1 MRYGSFKTSKKISK
15 LVIDVFVTELL
26 LKHGSIATMQQN
38 LEILD
43 VLMSTTSSS
52 STTNVWEEAH
62 AFTNPN
68 PLGPCKKPK
77 KIEWELN

>member
-1 MRYGSFKTSKKISK
+1 MRYGSFKTSNKFSK
-15 LVIDVFVTELL
+15 LVIDVFVVELL

-62 AFTNPN
+62 AFTNPS
-68 PLGPCKKPK
+68 PFGLYKKPK
-77 KIEWELN
+77 KPEWELN

>member
-1 MRYGSFKTSKKISK
+1 MRYGSFKTSKKNSK
-15 LVIDVFVTELL
+15 LVIDVFVAEFL

-52 STTNVWEEAH
+52 STTNVWEKTH
-62 AFTNPN
+62 AFTNPS
-68 PLGPCKKPK
+68 PLG
-77 KIEWELN
+77 L